1 MPSSPNVRL
10 ERDTKKR
17 YDQTQ
22 DWAVE
27 ALDVGKRAV
36 TADLFTAAVM
46 DVVEQHPDE
55 LLAAIRRQWEIRRA
69 AQEE

>member
-17 YDQTQ
+17 YDQKQ

-69 AQEE
+69 QEE

>member
-1 MPSSPNVRL
+1 
-10 ERDTKKR
+10 
-17 YDQTQ
+17 
-22 DWAVE
+22 
-27 ALDVGKRAV
+27 VGKRAV